1 MLPETREQ
9 LGIIKTRLDK
19 MSASGLR
26 GKISHWP
33 GADGLEDLLVFS
45 IKVCDFQ
52 SVHRHL

>member
-33 GADGLEDLLVFS
+33 GAEDLLVFS